1 MTTHLKRIFFA
12 LIAIP
17 IFILLIWDGGI
28 LFYILLLTLNYLMV
42 KELISLSSLKINSL
56 QKILIHIFTAVQFF
70 VFSPGP
76 ISDKPYY
83 FIIVVI
89 LSLANIAYF
98 SRSLFAHKTIKTS
111 NIVLLAFSYVTVPL
125 LMLMW
130 LRHSYFPFFPE
141 TDANILFY
149 EQGHFLIFSI
159 FVALWLGDSAAYF
172 VGRAIGKRKLSPKI
186 SPNKTWEGAIAN
198 FIFSIFGFWI
208 ISFLFVEE
216 LSLWVALLCGACLGV
231 FGQIGDLAESKL
243 KRQTGAKDS
252 SNIFPGHGG
261 ALDRFDSFL
270 FALPIVY
277 IILSFI

>member
-1 MTTHLKRIFFA
+1 MNTLLKRIIFA
-12 LIAIP
+12 TLAIP
-17 IFILLIWDGGI
+17 LFIFLIWDGGI
-28 LFYILLLTLNYLMV
+28 LFYILLLLLNFLMI
-42 KELISLSSLKINSL
+42 KELISVSGLSITFI
-56 QKILIHIFTAVQFF
+56 QKILIHTFTALQFF

-76 ISDKPYY
+76 ISNKPYY
-83 FIIVVI
+83 SVVVAII
-89 LSLANIAYF
+89 SLANIFYF
-98 SRSLFAHKTIKTS
+98 TKSLFSGKQINAS
-111 NIVLLAFSYVTVPL
+111 NVMLLAFSYITMPII
-125 LMLMW
+125 MMMW
-130 LRHSYFPFFPE
+130 LRHSYFPILPE
-141 TDANILFY
+141 QAANIIFDGM
-149 EQGHFLIFSI
+149 GHFLIFAV

-198 FIFSIFGFWI
+198 FLFSIFGFWI
-208 ISFLFVEE
+208 VTFSFIENFPISI
-216 LSLWVALLCGACLGV
+216 SILCGASIGV

-243 KRQTGAKDS
+243 KRQVGAKDS